1 MVAIV
6 VATNNQKD
14 GLRAKA
20 DHHLFDK
27 ASTKNKTMTTTTTTT
42 PANVAGAAVQG
53 LEPPDLAAVADVVPT
68 VLPLHLMVTAT
79 AAVSDFNAPS
89 NPRNQEHRDVMLRD
103 LVVRRL
109 TF

>member
-1 MVAIV
+1 M
-6 VATNNQKD
+6 
-14 GLRAKA
+14 
-20 DHHLFDK
+20 
-27 ASTKNKTMTTTTTTT
+27 TTTTTT

-109 TF
+109 TFQLYDCCLRIKFKMFWGCCKHL